1 MMEKTAEVRDPYIE
15 KIENLGEED
24 IKTIINALKDKIG
37 VAEASFV
44 NSCVRCGLCADSC
57 HYYLV
62 SPQLENT
69 PAYKLNLVLSI
80 FKRYFTFLGKAAPV
94 WTGAKNLDQAMVKEW
109 IDVLFGRCSGCG
121 RCAINCTSG
130 INIPAMIRAAR
141 SALAAAGLV
150 PPELQATVMTAVESG
165 NNMAIPTEE
174 WIDTLEW
181 IQDELR
187 GETGDPQAVIPID
200 QKGKKYLY
208 TVNPREPKFFPL
220 SLLAAAKVFHAA
232 DESWTFSSLYYD
244 VTNYGLYSGDNNHAA
259 IISGRLVKAMEELGA
274 ETLVL
279 GECGH
284 GYNSNR
290 WAAPNWLQKE
300 FPFPVVSVIKIAADY
315 IREGRI
321 TLDPSLNPK
330 RVTLHDPCN
339 LVRLGGVIETQR
351 YVLKKSVADFT
362 EMVPNRQKNYCCGGG
377 GGQLAMTRFAK
388 RRIEAGRIKAEQ
400 IRRTGAGIVV
410 APCHNCIDQLSEL
423 NKEYKLGVEIKTV
436 VEMVGNALV
445 LPAKNDES

>member
-1 MMEKTAEVRDPYIE
+1 MTEKTAGPIDSYME
-15 KIENLGEED
+15 KIKNLGDEE
-24 IKTIINALKDKIG
+24 IQTIIKALRSKLG
-37 VAEASFV
+37 VSEASFV

-57 HYYLV
+57 HYYQA

-80 FKRYFTFLGKAAPV
+80 FKRYFTFMGQAAPR
-94 WTGAKNLDQAMVKEW
+94 WTGARNLDQAMVKEW
-109 IDVLFGRCSGCG
+109 IDVLFGRCTGCG
-121 RCAINCTSG
+121 RCTINCTSG

-141 SALAAAGLV
+141 GALAAAGLV
-150 PPELQATVMTAVESG
+150 PPELQATVLMAVESG
-165 NNMAIPTEE
+165 NNMGIPTDE

-187 GETGDPQAVIPID
+187 GETKDPEATIPVD
-200 QKGKKYLY
+200 QKGKKILY

-232 DESWTFSSLYYD
+232 KESWTFSSQYYD
-244 VTNYGLYSGDNNHAA
+244 VTNYGLYSGDNSHAA
-259 IISGRLVKAMEELGA
+259 VISGRLAKAMEELSA
-274 ETLVL
+274 EILVL

-290 WAAPNWLQKE
+290 WSAPNWLQKE
-300 FPFPVVSVIKIAADY
+300 FPFPVVSVIELVADY
-315 IREGRI
+315 ISRGRI

-330 RVTLHDPCN
+330 PVTLHDPCN
-339 LVRLGGVIETQR
+339 LVRLGGVIEDQR
-351 YVLKKSVADFT
+351 YILKKSVADFV
-362 EMVPNRQKNYCCGGG
+362 EMTPNRQKNYCCGGG
-377 GGQLAMTRFAK
+377 GGQLAMSRFAR

-400 IRRTGAGIVV
+400 IRRTGAEIVV

-423 NKEYKLGVEIKTV
+423 NKEYKLNVEAKTV
-436 VEMVGNALV
+436 VEMVGDALV
-445 LPAKNDES
+445 FPAKQ

>member
-1 MMEKTAEVRDPYIE
+1 MTEKTAEPRDPYLE
-15 KIENLGEED
+15 KIENLGDED
-24 IKTIINALKDKIG
+24 IQTIIKSLRSKIG
-37 VAEASFV
+37 VSEASFV

-57 HYYLV
+57 HYYQA
-62 SPQLENT
+62 SPQLENI

-80 FKRYFTFLGKAAPV
+80 FKRYFTFMGQTAPE
-94 WTGAKNLDQAMVKEW
+94 WTGAKNLDRSMVKEW
-109 IDVLFGRCSGCG
+109 IDVLFGRCTGCG
-121 RCAINCTSG
+121 RCTINCTSG

-141 SALAAAGLV
+141 GALAAAGLV
-150 PPELQATVMTAVESG
+150 PPELQATVLMAVNSG
-165 NNMAIPTEE
+165 NNMGIPTDE

-187 GETGDPQAVIPID
+187 GETNDPKATIPVD
-200 QKGKKYLY
+200 QKGKKILY

-232 DESWTFSSLYYD
+232 KESWTFSSRYYD
-244 VTNYGLYSGDNNHAA
+244 VTNYGLYTGDNNHAA
-259 IISGRLVKAMEELGA
+259 VISGRLVKAMEELGA
-274 ETLVL
+274 EILVL

-290 WAAPNWLQKE
+290 WSASNWLQKA
-300 FPFPVVSVIKIAADY
+300 FPFPVVSVIELVADY
-315 IREGRI
+315 IRERRI

-339 LVRLGGVIETQR
+339 LVRLGGVIEDQR
-351 YVLKKSVADFT
+351 HVLKKAVADFV
-362 EMVPNRQKNYCCGGG
+362 EMTPNRQKNYCCGGG

-400 IRRTGAGIVV
+400 IRRTSAAIVV

-445 LPAKNDES
+445 FPTQ